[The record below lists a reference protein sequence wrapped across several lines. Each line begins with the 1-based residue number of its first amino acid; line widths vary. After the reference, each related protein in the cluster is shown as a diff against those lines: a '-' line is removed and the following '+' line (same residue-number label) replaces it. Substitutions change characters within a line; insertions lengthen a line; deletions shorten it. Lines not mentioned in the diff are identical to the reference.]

1 MQEKLKI
8 AVDLLWVRVNQ
19 VGGIESYIRNLLD
32 GMLLLEETF
41 EIWLLTSK
49 DNAYSFEKYLRD
61 KRFHMYI
68 CNIES
73 KNVGKRIIWQ
83 NLYLGKTIK
92 KLGLNK
98 CFEPYYCK
106 PFLGTN
112 GIKFITTIHDLQA
125 IHFPEYFSK
134 FKVWWMKFSWYQ
146 AIKTSE
152 KIIAISNFVKNDIK
166 AHYKVSDD
174 KIEVIYN
181 PVVIDKNEVY
191 DKSFLKQKYN
201 IEPYEY
207 FFSVSSLLPHKNI
220 DTLLKIMYLIKK
232 NKEKLPQKLIISGV
246 GGKSKPEL
254 LRKIEKYNLKENVI
268 LTPFIE
274 NKERNTL
281 YKYCSIFLFPSIF
294 EGFGMPPVEA
304 MLFGRPVITTDKT
317 SLKEI
322 TQDKLFYIKE
332 PYNINEWLMQIKR
345 HLNNINELKNIK
357 EFFYNKR
364 LIAKCYYNIFL

>member
-254 LRKIEKYNLKENVI
+254 LRRIEKYNLKENVI